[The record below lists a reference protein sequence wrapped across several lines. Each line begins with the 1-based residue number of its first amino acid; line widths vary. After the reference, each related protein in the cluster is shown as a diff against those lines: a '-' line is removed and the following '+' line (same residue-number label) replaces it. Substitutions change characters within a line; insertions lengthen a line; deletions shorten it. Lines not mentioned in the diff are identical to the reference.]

1 MKRVWLTLIC
11 AVAVLN
17 LSAQDKIVAQKLK
30 NFDAVASRVMKD
42 WKVQGMAVAVVQKDK
57 VVYAKGYGYRDVEK
71 KLPATA
77 DTQFAIGSCTKAFT
91 AAAVC
96 MTAEDE
102 IIDMDK
108 PVRDYLPTFKLQDE
122 YATNNMTPRDL
133 LCHRSGLPRHDLVW
147 YGADFSRKEIFD
159 RLQYLEPNKPFRT
172 TWQYQNLM
180 FMTAGYLVGEMNHTS
195 WEAYVKTKLLE
206 PLEMNNTNFS
216 VKEMAKAKE
225 GSLGYI
231 ERKDKVES
239 TPYMNIDAMG
249 PAGSINSS
257 VNDMSHWLIALVN
270 GGKFKGKQVLTEK
283 TVRDVQTPTMVM
295 PAQVPLQYD
304 EGFYSSYGL
313 AWTITAYRGHV
324 RVDHGG
330 NIDGFSASTC
340 FLPKD
345 SVGIVVLTN
354 MNGTAATSIIRNNLI
369 DRMLGMNEVDWNGRL
384 LDDVKKAKEAAE
396 KVKKEEDAG
405 HVKGTKPSHDW
416 IAYTGTFSH
425 PAYGDV
431 GIALDGDSLNVTFH
445 NLKMKLRHYH
455 YDVFEIKDNQTFDG
469 AKLSFGGNLK
479 GEIDKLWILM
489 EPNVKDI
496 EFVKKVEIMP
506 LTKADLEKYVGQYD
520 FGGAEAKIYIKGENT
535 LMMFV
540 PGQPDYE
547 LQAIKEHEFQLKG
560 LKGFTVKFTVEGNKV
575 TELASIQPNGTFKA
589 KRK

>member
-1 MKRVWLTLIC
+1 MKNFALVSFFIL
-11 AVAVLN
+11 AAAN
-17 LSAQDKIVAQKLK
+17 LFAQDKVTAQKLRT
-30 NFDAVASRVMKD
+30 FDAFAAKVMAD
-42 WKVQGMAVAVVQKDK
+42 WKVQGMAIAVVQKDK
-57 VVYAKGYGYRDVEK
+57 VVLARGYGYRDVEK

-91 AAAVC
+91 AAAIC

-102 IIDMDK
+102 KIDLDK
-108 PVRDYLPTFKLQDE
+108 PVRDFLPTFKLQDE
-122 YATNNMTPRDL
+122 YVTNNMTPRDL

-147 YGADFSRKEIFD
+147 YGSDFSRKEIFD
-159 RLQYLEPNKPFRT
+159 RLQYLESNKPFRT

-195 WEAYVKTKLLE
+195 WEAYVKEKLLT
-206 PLEMNNTNFS
+206 PLQMRDTNFS
-216 VKEMAKAKE
+216 VKDMSQAKE

-231 ERKDKVES
+231 ERKDKVQVI
-239 TPYMNIDAMG
+239 PYRNIDAMG
-249 PAGSINSS
+249 PAGSINSTA
-257 VNDMSHWLIALVN
+257 NDMAHWLMALIN
-270 GGKFKGKQVLTEK
+270 GGKYNGEQVLSEK
-283 TVRDVQTPTMVM
+283 TVREVQTPTMVM

-304 EGFYSSYGL
+304 ESFYSSYGL

-369 DRMLGMNEVDWNGRL
+369 DRMLGMNEVDWNKRL
-384 LDDVKKAKEAAE
+384 LDEVKKTKEAAT

-405 HVKGTKPSHDW
+405 QVKGTRPSHELT
-416 IAYTGTFSH
+416 AYTGTFSH

-431 GIALDGDSLNVTFH
+431 AIAPDGDSLDVTFH
-445 NLKMKLRHYH
+445 NMKMKLRHYH
-455 YDVFEIKDNQTFDG
+455 YDVFEIRDDETFEG
-469 AKLSFGGNLK
+469 AKISFGANLK
-479 GEIDKLWILM
+479 GEVDKLWIQM
-489 EPNVKDI
+489 DANVKDI
-496 EFVKKVEIMP
+496 EFARKVEIRV
-506 LTKADLEKYVGQYD
+506 LAKSELEKYVGQYD
-520 FGGAEAKIYIKGENT
+520 FGGVEAKIYIKGDST
-535 LMMFV
+535 LMMLV

-547 LQAIKEHEFQLKG
+547 LQAIRENEFQLKG
-560 LKGFTVKFTVEGNKV
+560 LTGFIVKFTVEGNKV

-589 KRK
+589 KKK